1 MKKYL
6 LIFVVCALFLFG
18 CSDSSDKINN
28 DGTVSY
34 MYAKELIINNNAKLV
49 DVRTS
54 DEYKDNHIEGAL
66 LLTLDD
72 IDADRAKEVIGDT
85 NTYVIVYCKSGVRS
99 SEAKRKLTDLGYTN
113 VYDLGSID
121 NWKE

>member
-6 LIFVVCALFLFG
+6 LVFVICTLFLFG

-49 DVRTS
+49 DVRTN
-54 DEYKDNHIEGAL
+54 DEYNDNHIEGAL

-72 IDADRAKEVIGDT
+72 IDADKAREVIGDT

-99 SEAKRKLTDLGYTN
+99 NEAKKKLTDLGYTN

>member
-6 LIFVVCALFLFG
+6 LLFLVCMLFLFG
-18 CSDSSDKINN
+18 CDNKDEKINS
-28 DGTVSY
+28 DVTISY
-34 MYAKELIINNNAKLV
+34 MYAKELIINNSAKLV

-54 DEYKDNHIEGAL
+54 DEYNDNHIEGAL

-72 IDADRAKEVIGDT
+72 IDADRAKDVIGDID
-85 NTYVIVYCKSGVRS
+85 TYVIVYCKSGVRS
-99 SEAKRKLTDLGYTN
+99 SEAKKKLTNLGYTN
-113 VYDLGSID
+113 VYDLGSIN

>member
-99 SEAKRKLTDLGYTN
+99 SEAKRNLTDLGYTN

>member
-6 LIFVVCALFLFG
+6 LIFLVCVLFLFG
-18 CSDSSDKINN
+18 CGNNSDKINN

-72 IDADRAKEVIGDT
+72 IDADKAREVIGDT

-99 SEAKRKLTDLGYTN
+99 NEAKKKLTDLGYTN

>member
-6 LIFVVCALFLFG
+6 LLFLACVLFLFG
-18 CSDSSDKINN
+18 CGNSDDKIND

-54 DEYKDNHIEGAL
+54 DEYMDNHIEGAL

-72 IDADRAKEVIGDT
+72 IGVDKAKEVIGDT

-99 SEAKRKLTDLGYTN
+99 SEAKKRLNDLGYTN